1 MKIVLAT
8 HNLDK
13 CAEMKE
19 ILGEMPIELLT
30 LNKFSEIG
38 EIIEDGNTLEEN
50 ALIKARTVHKMTNLA
65 AMADDTGLEV
75 DALSGQPGIYSARYA
90 GSNCS
95 YSDNINKLLQ
105 EMENIP
111 REKRTARFRTSIAYV
126 DDNMELTTE
135 GLVEGLI
142 TDVMRGTNGFGY
154 DSVFYL
160 RDQKKTYAEL
170 NMDEK
175 NKISHRGK
183 AVKNMQKLLQSHL
196 PQTFYQMEDIA

>member
-111 REKRTARFRTSIAYV
+111 REKRTARFRTFIAYV

-183 AVKNMQKLLQSHL
+183 AVKNMLKLLQSRL
-196 PQTFYQMEDIA
+196 PQTFYRMEDIA

>member
-38 EIIEDGNTLEEN
+38 EIIEDGHTLEEN

>member
-142 TDVMRGTNGFGY
+142 TDVTRGTNGFGY

-183 AVKNMQKLLQSHL
+183 AVKNMQKLLQSRL

>member
-1 MKIVLAT
+1 MKIVFAT

-38 EIIEDGNTLEEN
+38 EIIEDGHTLEEN

-111 REKRTARFRTSIAYV
+111 REKRSARFRTSIAYV

-135 GLVEGLI
+135 GVVEGLI

-154 DSVFYL
+154 DSVF
-160 RDQKKTYAEL
+160 
-170 NMDEK
+170 
-175 NKISHRGK
+175 
-183 AVKNMQKLLQSHL
+183 
-196 PQTFYQMEDIA
+196 